1 MQPDDRRPVDVSV
14 IIPTFNRSRLLAEAL
29 RGLARQSIGTD
40 QFEVI
45 VADDGSGDDTA
56 AVVATFSDRLQL
68 TYHHQEDQGFR
79 VAAARNAGARLA
91 SGPIL
96 VFLDTGAL
104 VGPDYLAAHLRAHGD
119 RTTPRVVIG
128 YAYAYRPEDP
138 TPGLGD
144 TVRRLLPEKVLDV
157 YRDDPSLHDIRHGA
171 FLRCGFQPADLAIP
185 WMLLWATNCSVR
197 AEDYW
202 AAGGFDEDFRRWGV
216 EDMEIGF
223 RLFRQGAEFVLSRE
237 AWVIE
242 APHDRDE
249 EGNRAG
255 NHHNIGLFLSKHPEP
270 VAEIG
275 WSLLTKDLYWPWEDD
290 YQALLDW
297 ARKSVEI
304 DVAADLHAESRRL
317 LPGER
322 IAVFGCG
329 GEIPPSM
336 PPVVAV
342 DFDHQLLTRALRDGR
357 HSGHHA
363 IGVRT
368 PLAAQSVDVVLIT
381 MRMAGIWQR
390 WGLDV
395 LAEARRVGREVRAL
409 GFGV

>member
-1 MQPDDRRPVDVSV
+1 MQSSGSRDVEISV
-14 IIPTFNRSRLLAEAL
+14 IIPTYNRSGLLAEAL
-29 RGLARQSIGTD
+29 RGLARQSIGAD
-40 QFEVI
+40 RFEVI
-45 VADDGSGDDTA
+45 VADDGSDDDTA
-56 AVVATFSDRLQL
+56 AVAATFADRLRL
-68 TYHHQEDQGFR
+68 IYHHQEDQGFR

-104 VGPDYLAAHLRAHGD
+104 IGPRYLEAHLRAHGGGD
-119 RTTPRVVIG
+119 TPRVVIG

-138 TPGLGD
+138 TPGLGEM
-144 TVRRLLPEKVLDV
+144 VGRLVPEKVLDV

-171 FLRCGFQPADLAIP
+171 FLRCGFQLGRLALP

-202 AAGGFDEDFRRWGV
+202 AVGGFDEDFRRWGV

-223 RLFRQGAEFVLSRE
+223 RLFRHGAEFVLSRD

-242 APHDRDE
+242 APHERDE
-249 EGNRAG
+249 EGNTAG

-290 YQALLDW
+290 YLALLEW
-297 ARKSVEI
+297 TRKSIEI
-304 DVAADLHAESRRL
+304 DVAAELHAASSQI

-322 IAVFGCG
+322 VAIFGCG
-329 GEIPPSM
+329 AEIPPTMSSA
-336 PPVVAV
+336 VAF
-342 DFDHQLLTRALRDGR
+342 DFDNDLLTRALQSGK
-357 HSGHHA
+357 HTGHHA
-363 IGVRT
+363 IGLRT
-368 PLAAQSVDVVLIT
+368 GLPDQSVDVVLIT

-395 LAEARRVGREVRAL
+395 VAEARRIGREVRAL